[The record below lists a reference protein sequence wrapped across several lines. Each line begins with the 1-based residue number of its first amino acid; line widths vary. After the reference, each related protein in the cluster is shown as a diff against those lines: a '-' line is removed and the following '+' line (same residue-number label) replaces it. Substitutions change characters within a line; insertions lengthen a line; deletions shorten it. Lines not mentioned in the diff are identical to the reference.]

1 MIQRQK
7 NKLLLIAITT
17 LTLLI
22 LSSCYHPDVIPPL
35 FNTPTS
41 PAPSPSAPA
50 QTIRLNGAGAT
61 FPYPL
66 YSRWFD
72 EYAKLYNVQVN
83 YQSIGSGGGIQQI
96 TAGTV
101 DFGASD
107 GIMTVA
113 QQIAAEQAGGP
124 ILHIPMT
131 MGAVAIVYNLPEIT
145 GAKLKLSAD
154 VLANIYLKKITRWND
169 PKIAALNS
177 GVTLS
182 DREIVVVHR
191 SDGSGTTN
199 IFTSYLSKVSQE
211 WKDKVGNA
219 NSVNWPGDV
228 GGQGNEGV
236 AGQVRQLPGSIGY
249 VELAYANQNKM
260 TAMVLQNVAGNFI
273 EPTLAA
279 TSQAAAGV
287 TLPDDMKIM
296 LTNSSNPQAYPI
308 VGFTWLLV
316 FQQQK
321 DTIKGKAL
329 TDMLWWAIH
338 DGQKFASPL
347 DYAPLPADAV
357 LKAEKEVQSIT
368 YGGTPLIQR

>member
-1 MIQRQK
+1 
-7 NKLLLIAITT
+7 
-17 LTLLI
+17 
-22 LSSCYHPDVIPPL
+22 
-35 FNTPTS
+35 
-41 PAPSPSAPA
+41 
-50 QTIRLNGAGAT
+50 
-61 FPYPL
+61 
-66 YSRWFD
+66 
-72 EYAKLYNVQVN
+72 
-83 YQSIGSGGGIQQI
+83 
-96 TAGTV
+96 
-101 DFGASD
+101 
-107 GIMTVA
+107 
-113 QQIAAEQAGGP
+113 
-124 ILHIPMT
+124 
-131 MGAVAIVYNLPEIT
+131 
-145 GAKLKLSAD
+145 
-154 VLANIYLKKITRWND
+154 
-169 PKIAALNS
+169 
-177 GVTLS
+177 
-182 DREIVVVHR
+182 
-191 SDGSGTTN
+191 
-199 IFTSYLSKVSQE
+199 
-211 WKDKVGNA
+211 
-219 NSVNWPGDV
+219 
-228 GGQGNEGV
+228 
-236 AGQVRQLPGSIGY
+236 
-249 VELAYANQNKM
+249 M